1 MTDQH
6 ANRRVAY
13 LLKTFPR
20 LSETFILNEILGL
33 ERLGIDIQIFSLKK
47 PEDGPV
53 QPAVAQVKATVTYV
67 PSLGPRF
74 RFGNLGRLLL
84 CHLMLLLVETR
95 HYCVAAKF
103 HFFKRG
109 KSRLKDYL
117 QAGYLAW
124 VLRRNGFEHLHVHF
138 ANVPASVAEVV
149 QRFIGIPYSLTA
161 HAKDIY
167 LTSAAE
173 LARKIEGAECVLTCT
188 AHNQRYLAELAA
200 GRTPVRLAYHG
211 VDVSRFGGQS
221 AHAPT
226 ATGERPLI
234 VSVGRFCEKKGFEY
248 LIRACRILADCG
260 CPFHCQ
266 IVGYGELQNELER
279 LIEDLGLQEF
289 VELPGTMTQD
299 QLAALYPRAS
309 MFVLPCLITG
319 NGDRD
324 GIPNVLIEAM
334 ASGVPVISTDVS
346 GISELVR
353 HQENGLLVEQRDADA
368 IAEAMEF
375 LLLHP
380 DVRSR
385 LARNGRETVLQRFT
399 LEASALRVHDILRS
413 VLDQSAPLESPL
425 NSKTDLA
432 TLNTTVQ
439 ANQ

>member
-1 MTDQH
+1 MTNRH

-53 QPAVAQVKATVTYV
+53 HPAVAQVKATVTYV
-67 PSLGPRF
+67 PSLGPQF

-84 CHLMLLLVETR
+84 SHLMLLLAETR
-95 HYCVAAKF
+95 RYCAAAKF
-103 HFFKRG
+103 YFFKRG

-124 VLRRNGFEHLHVHF
+124 VLRRDGFEHLHVHF
-138 ANVPASVAEVV
+138 ANVPASVAEVA

-167 LTSAAE
+167 LTPAAE
-173 LARKIEGAECVLTCT
+173 LARKIQGAECVLTCT
-188 AHNQRYLAELAA
+188 AHNQRYLADLAA
-200 GRTPVRLAYHG
+200 GHTPVRLAYHG
-211 VDVSRFGGQS
+211 VDVGCFGGQP
-221 AHAPT
+221 AHSPT
-226 ATGERPLI
+226 AIGERPLI
-234 VSVGRFCEKKGFEY
+234 LSVGRFCEKKGFEY
-248 LIRACRILADCG
+248 LIRACRIVADRGYRFC
-260 CPFHCQ
+260 CQ
-266 IVGYGELQNELER
+266 LVGYGELQSELER
-279 LIEDLGLQEF
+279 MIVDLGLQEV
-289 VELPGTMTQD
+289 VELLGTMTQD

-309 MFVLPCLITG
+309 MFVLPCLITD

-334 ASGVPVISTDVS
+334 ASGIPVISTDVS
-346 GISELVR
+346 GISELVQ
-353 HQENGLLVEQRDADA
+353 HGKNGLLVEQKDQRAIADA
-368 IAEAMEF
+368 ME
-375 LLLHP
+375 LLLVRP
-380 DVRSR
+380 KERSR
-385 LARNGRETVLQRFT
+385 LGQNGRETVLQRFT
-399 LEASALRVHDILRS
+399 LEASTLRVHDILRS
-413 VLDQSAPLESPL
+413 VMDQSAPPEAPL

-432 TLNTTVQ
+432 TVNSTAQ